1 MIAISVNDLSLS
13 YGTTVILENISFS
26 LEENDKLGGMLT
38 LSESGAILWKALE
51 QGCDLDQLAKVL
63 TAQYDVSEEIARADA
78 AKFVGK
84 LSQLGCIDAD

>member
-1 MIAISVNDLSLS
+1 MKIK
-13 YGTTVILENISFS
+13 ENFV
-26 LEENDKLGGMLT
+26 LRQLADTWVVMPLGEENDKLGGMLT

-51 QGCDLDQLAKVL
+51 QGCDLDQLAKAL